1 MFKKTYDFALCW
13 SGTIKEF
20 FVKALQEHC
29 RNQRLSFLWINQE
42 NVSST
47 LKQLQKHSISIRVLL
62 DTEATYNDPKDIYAK
77 ICYAAKDDGTVIIND
92 PDRTKSATDKAFMHH
107 ELKRLGIDAP
117 YSVIVRNW
125 EPSNFRLTDI
135 EKQNLGIPFVI
146 KPSLGYGQLGVI
158 RDAKGSIAEIARAR
172 NFSRG
177 DDFLL
182 QEKILPLQLAGKR
195 AWFRVYH
202 LFDRIIPCWWDD
214 HQNLYEHV
222 SFEEFN
228 SYRLF
233 ALAKI
238 VTKISNTTKMYW
250 FSTEVAIDEKY
261 NTRRYLAIDY
271 VNDQCDMS
279 SKSESIN
286 GVPDVVVDYTAQRIA
301 EAARQSINRQKNT
314 RKYSIILKDATIVDI
329 RGLGAPLFLKG

>member
-13 SGTIKEF
+13 SGTIEEF
-20 FVKALQEHC
+20 FVKALKEHC
-29 RNQRLSFLWINQE
+29 RQQRLSFIWINQE
-42 NVSST
+42 NAATT

-62 DTEATYNDPKDIYAK
+62 DTEATYNAPKDIYAK
-77 ICYAAKDDGTVIIND
+77 ICYAAKDDGSIIIND
-92 PDRTKSATDKAFMHH
+92 PDRTKAAVDKAFMHY
-107 ELKRLGIDAP
+107 ELMRLGISVP

-125 EPSNFRLTDI
+125 EPNNFRLTSQ
-135 EKQNLGIPFVI
+135 EKQDLGIPFVI

-172 NFSRG
+172 NFNRG

-182 QEKILPLQLAGKR
+182 QEKILPIQLSGRR

-202 LFDRIIPCWWDD
+202 LFDKIIPCWWDD

-233 ALAKI
+233 PLTKVVAKI
-238 VTKISNTTKMYW
+238 ANLTNMYW
-250 FSTEVAIDEKY
+250 FSTELAIDQKY
-261 NTRRYLAIDY
+261 GKNRYLAIDY

-279 SKSESIN
+279 AKSESPN
-286 GVPDVVVDYTAQRIA
+286 GVPDVVVDYTTQRMA
-301 EAARQSINRQKNT
+301 EAARQSISRQKNA

-329 RGLGAPLFLKG
+329 RGLGTPLFLK